1 MSSNVVVNVPAK
13 VDTSPIP
20 EFFVEDNA
28 SDLMH
33 KIADGYIEL
42 AKLRLEYDEKAQ
54 QPELQKAY
62 KQVMEHKGFI
72 LSQLIVKFYMSAM
85 GAISDLEVVGGTLDE
100 SVKLKYSSLP

>member
-1 MSSNVVVNVPAK
+1 MSSNTVEHFPAK

-20 EFFVEDNA
+20 EFFVDDNA
-28 SDLMH
+28 SELMH
-33 KIADGYIEL
+33 KIADGYIEI

-62 KQVMEHKGFI
+62 KQVLEHKGFL
-72 LSQLIVKFYMSAM
+72 LSQLVVKFYVSAM
-85 GAISDLEVVGGTLDE
+85 GAISDLEVVGGTVED